1 LDRLFSYDAVPE
13 KWKTEGGESSMGT
26 VSNLKIDLVEV
37 CETAARACA
46 PFVGSGQKDEGDGM
60 AVDAMRKRINKVKMN
75 GMIVIGEGAKDEAPA
90 LYDGEKVGT
99 GEGIGVDIA
108 VDPIEGTNL
117 FAKDM
122 PGSIVTLAAAPEGSM
137 YRPGSCFYMDK
148 QVYPKAARGKID
160 AEAPVAERLSQLAKA
175 LGKEVRELKIFILE
189 KPRHQKLMKE
199 VYAAGAKIRL
209 ATDGDVNGAIQAV
222 LNMGSDALLGIGGT
236 PEGIV
241 TACAARAMGAEMFGR
256 MAPQKDFEIELCKKE
271 GIDTNRIIARDELV
285 TSDDC
290 LFIATGLTSGA
301 YVRHVKVGYDAYGKH
316 KTTDTVV
323 LDGGIG
329 NIRHVVTTV
338 HV

>member
-1 LDRLFSYDAVPE
+1 
-13 KWKTEGGESSMGT
+13 MGS

-37 CETAARACA
+37 CEAAARACA
-46 PFVGSGQKDEGDGM
+46 PFVGSGQKDEGDGL
-60 AVDAMRKRINKVKMN
+60 AVDAMRTRINEVKMK
-75 GMIVIGEGAKDEAPA
+75 GVIVIGEGAKDEAPA
-90 LYDGEKVGT
+90 LYDDEEVGT
-99 GEGIGVDIA
+99 GAGVGVDIA

-122 PGSIVTLAAAPEGSM
+122 PGSIVTLAAAPAGSM

-148 QVYPKAARGKID
+148 QVYPKAARGQID
-160 AEAPVAERLSQLAKA
+160 PEAPIADRLNQLAKA
-175 LGKEVRELKIFILE
+175 LGKDVSELKIFILD
-189 KPRHQKLMKE
+189 KPRHQQMMKE
-199 VYAAGAKIRL
+199 VYDAGAKVRL

-222 LNMGSDALLGIGGT
+222 LNMGSDALFGIGGT

-256 MAPQKDFEIELCKKE
+256 MAPQKDFEIKLCE
-271 GIDTNRIIARDELV
+271 EEEIDTKRILTRDELV

-301 YVRHVKVGYDAYGKH
+301 YVHHVKVGHDSHGKFM
-316 KTTDTVV
+316 TTDTVV

-329 NIRHVVTTV
+329 NIRHILTTL

>member
-1 LDRLFSYDAVPE
+1 
-13 KWKTEGGESSMGT
+13 MGR

-37 CETAARACA
+37 CEAAARACA
-46 PFVGSGQKDEGDGM
+46 PFVGSGQKDEGDGL
-60 AVDAMRKRINKVKMN
+60 AVDAMRKRINEVKMN

-137 YRPGSCFYMDK
+137 YRPGSCFYMEK
-148 QVYPKAARGKID
+148 QVYPKAACGKID
-160 AEAPVAERLSQLAKA
+160 AEAPVSDRLSQLAKA
-175 LGKEVRELKIFILE
+175 LGKEVRELKIFILD
-189 KPRHQKLMKE
+189 KPRHQELMQE

-209 ATDGDVNGAIQAV
+209 ATDGDVNGAIQAI
-222 LNMGSDALLGIGGT
+222 LNMGSDALFGIGGT

-256 MAPQKDFEIELCKKE
+256 MAPQKDFEIEMCKKE
-271 GIDTNRIIARDELV
+271 GVDTTHILTRDELV

>member
-1 LDRLFSYDAVPE
+1 
-13 KWKTEGGESSMGT
+13 MGT

-46 PFVGSGQKDEGDGM
+46 PFVGSGQKDEGDGL

-222 LNMGSDALLGIGGT
+222 LNMGSDALFGIGGT

-271 GIDTNRIIARDELV
+271 GIDTSRIIARDELV

-329 NIRHVVTTV
+329 NIRHVITTV

>member
-1 LDRLFSYDAVPE
+1 MS
-13 KWKTEGGESSMGT
+13 T
-26 VSNLKIDLVEV
+26 VADLKIDLVEV
-37 CETAARACA
+37 CEAAARACA
-46 PFVGSGQKDEGDGM
+46 PFVGSGQKDEGDGL
-60 AVDAMRKRINKVKMN
+60 AVDAMRERINKVKMR
-75 GMIVIGEGAKDEAPA
+75 GMVVIGEGAKDEAPA
-90 LYDGEKVGT
+90 LYDGEEVGT

-160 AEAPVAERLSQLAKA
+160 PEAPVADRLATLAKS
-175 LGKEVRELKIFILE
+175 LGKDIKELRVFILD
-189 KPRHQKLMKE
+189 KPRHQELIQQ
-199 VYAAGAKIRL
+199 VYACGAKVRL

-222 LNMGSDALLGIGGT
+222 LNMGSDALFGIGGT

-271 GIDTNRIIARDELV
+271 GIDTTKIITRDELV
-285 TSDDC
+285 TSDDVM
-290 LFIATGLTSGA
+290 FIATGLTSGA
-301 YVRHVKVGYDAYGKH
+301 YVHHVKVGNDESGRYM
-316 KTTDTVV
+316 TTDTVV
-323 LDGGIG
+323 LSGSVG
-329 NIRHVVTTV
+329 NIRRVQTTLHV
-338 HV
+338 

>member
-1 LDRLFSYDAVPE
+1 
-13 KWKTEGGESSMGT
+13 MGR

-37 CETAARACA
+37 CEAAARACA
-46 PFVGSGQKDEGDGM
+46 PFVGSGQKDEGDGL
-60 AVDAMRKRINKVKMN
+60 AVDAMRKRINEVKMN

-160 AEAPVAERLSQLAKA
+160 AEAPVSDRLNQLARA
-175 LGKEVRELKIFILE
+175 LGKKVCELKIFILD
-189 KPRHQKLMKE
+189 KPRHQELMQK

-222 LNMGSDALLGIGGT
+222 LNMGSDALFGIGGT

-271 GIDTNRIIARDELV
+271 GVDTTRTLTRDELV

-329 NIRHVVTTV
+329 NIRHVITTV

>member
-1 LDRLFSYDAVPE
+1 
-13 KWKTEGGESSMGT
+13 MGS

-37 CETAARACA
+37 CEAAARACA
-46 PFVGSGQKDEGDGM
+46 PFVGSGQKDEGDGL
-60 AVDAMRKRINKVKMN
+60 AVDAMRTRINEVKMN

-90 LYDGEKVGT
+90 LYDNEKVGT
-99 GEGIGVDIA
+99 GKGIGVDIA

-122 PGSIVTLAAAPEGSM
+122 PGSIVTLAAAPEGAM
-137 YRPGSCFYMDK
+137 FRPGSCFYMDK
-148 QVYPKAARGKID
+148 QVYPKAARGQID
-160 AEAPVAERLSQLAKA
+160 PEAPIADRLNQLAKS
-175 LGKEVRELKIFILE
+175 LDKSVSELKIFILD
-189 KPRHQKLMKE
+189 KPRHQQMMQE
-199 VYAAGAKIRL
+199 VYATGAKVRL

-222 LNMGSDALLGIGGT
+222 LNMGSDALFGIGGT

-256 MAPQKDFEIELCKKE
+256 MAPQKDFEIKLCEEE
-271 GIDTNRIIARDELV
+271 GVDTKHILTRDELV

-301 YVRHVKVGYDAYGKH
+301 YVHHVKAGHDAFGKFM
-316 KTTDTVV
+316 TTDTVV

-329 NIRHVVTTV
+329 NIRHVMTTL